1 MRIGFHLTPFWSP
14 ATRRATDLID
24 EAVRLAAAASRV
36 GFAWVS
42 APHHWL
48 GHPSFFSHPFPI
60 LARLAPEAGAMRLKG
75 TKVRGRPVVPAAR
88 AVPA

>member
-24 EAVRLAAAASRV
+24 EAVRLAAASRV

-42 APHHWL
+42 APHLWL
-48 GHPSFFSHPFPI
+48 GHPSFFPHPLPI

-75 TKVRGRPVVPAAR
+75 TEVRGRPVVPAAR